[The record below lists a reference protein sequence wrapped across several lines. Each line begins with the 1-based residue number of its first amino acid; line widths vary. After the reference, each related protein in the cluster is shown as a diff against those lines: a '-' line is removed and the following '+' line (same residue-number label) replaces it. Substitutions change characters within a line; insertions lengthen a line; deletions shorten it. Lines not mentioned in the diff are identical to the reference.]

1 MRFSLANQCLGKQ
14 VLLSC
19 LLLTGCMQSAS
30 VVNANQPHWVNGE
43 SSKYPNSQYVVASGS
58 ASNAERAKDRAL
70 ANLTK
75 VFELRIRESSTTRQD
90 VQVVNQN
97 GSESVNK
104 SQRIMQN
111 VNIQTNKIIDGARVA
126 DQWKSPDLTHYAL
139 AVLDRHQAGNNIRGE
154 ISRLDKE
161 ADFEL
166 GSVEAKQSP
175 LQKVAVY
182 QRVLAS
188 QDKRDALQ
196 KTLKVIDLS
205 GQGAESKWNRA
216 ELRARLEASLSALN
230 MRPEILHDA
239 VGGLDKLLKGAM
251 SKSGFPESSTTVNS
265 YILLAGLE
273 VQSPIKKQDWHWLRG
288 TLTLRLTSPEGRVLG
303 NKTWSLKASA
313 SSKGQLNQRMMS
325 SVEKKLNQELKSTIM
340 GFSAIE

>member
-1 MRFSLANQCLGKQ
+1 MQFSFNKSFLKNQI
-14 VLLSC
+14 LLPC
-19 LLLTGCMQSAS
+19 LLLTGCMQSTSA
-30 VVNANQPHWVNGE
+30 VNAEQPNWINGE
-43 SSKYPNSQYVVASGS
+43 SSRYPNSQYVVASGS
-58 ASNAERAKDRAL
+58 ASNVELAKDRAL

-126 DQWKSPDLTHYAL
+126 EQWKSPDLTHYAL
-139 AVLDRHQAGNNIRGE
+139 AVLNRHQAGSNIREE
-154 ISRLDKE
+154 ISRIDKE
-161 ADFEL
+161 ADFDL

-216 ELRARLEASLSALN
+216 DLRARLEASLSALN
-230 MRPEILHDA
+230 MKPEILQDA

-251 SKSGFPESSTTVNS
+251 SKAGFPESSTASNS
-265 YILLAGLE
+265 YTLLAGLD

-303 NKTWSLKASA
+303 NKTWPLKASA
-313 SSKGQLNQRMMS
+313 SSKGQLNQRMQAK
-325 SVEKKLNQELKSTIM
+325 VEKVLNSELKTAIM